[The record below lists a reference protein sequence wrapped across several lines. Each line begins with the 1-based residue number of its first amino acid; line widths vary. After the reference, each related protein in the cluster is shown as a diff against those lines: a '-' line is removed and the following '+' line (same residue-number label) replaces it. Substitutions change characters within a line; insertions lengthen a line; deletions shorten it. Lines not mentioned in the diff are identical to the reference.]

1 MRRRRGG
8 IAIEFA
14 LSFAAL
20 WAILSGAVEFGY
32 SFYVYNTLASAVNGG
47 ALIASRLPF
56 EAPGT
61 AFGDT
66 VKRMVVYGSSAA
78 DAAPLAPGL
87 TTANVAVA
95 WQSDAAGVPQTITVG
110 IQGYQIRALFR
121 TYTLSGRPRMTVRYM
136 GLYRIPPV

>member
-14 LSFAAL
+14 LSFATL

-32 SFYVYNTLASAVNGG
+32 SFYVYNALTSAVNGG
-47 ALIASRLPF
+47 AVIASRLAF
-56 EAPGT
+56 ESPGT
-61 AFGDT
+61 AFVDR
-66 VKRMVVYGSSAA
+66 VKRMVVYGSPSG
-78 DAAPLAPGL
+78 DSSPLAPGL
-87 TTANVAVA
+87 NLSNVAVT

-110 IQGYQIRALFR
+110 IQGYRIRALFR
-121 TYTLSGRPRMTVRYM
+121 THTLLNRPRMTVRYM